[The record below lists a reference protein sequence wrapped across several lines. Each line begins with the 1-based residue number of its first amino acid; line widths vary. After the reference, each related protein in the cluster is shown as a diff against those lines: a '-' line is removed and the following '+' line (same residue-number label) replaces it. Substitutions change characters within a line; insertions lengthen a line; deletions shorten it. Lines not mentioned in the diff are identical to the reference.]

1 MKCLIVTFISAC
13 LISSYTLAQ
22 EIRDEDTPRTERR
35 NPPVAARTNT
45 IVDVTFLPTDTCNL
59 RINGKDYGQ
68 IVKSKTIR
76 LPLGNYKFF
85 FESLETG
92 ETLKKR
98 SFRLTRDSLSN
109 GKYTLPVRF
118 RERN

>member
-1 MKCLIVTFISAC
+1 MKCLILTFISAF
-13 LISSYTLAQ
+13 LITSYTLAQ
-22 EIRDEDTPRTERR
+22 EIRDEDNPVIERPNPR
-35 NPPVAARTNT
+35 VARTNT

-68 IVKSKTIR
+68 IVKSKTIK
-76 LPLGNYKFF
+76 LPLGSYRLF

-98 SFRLTRDSLSN
+98 SFRLTRDSLTN
-109 GKYTLPVRF
+109 GKY
-118 RERN
+118 